1 MAGWVETMGLEP
13 TTPCLQSR
21 CSSQLSYVPEG
32 PPHTSPTTPAD
43 GGRHPSPYAFP
54 MTTSSGLPGGR
65 PPRLEF
71 GTFLAPHHP
80 VGENP
85 VLQFQSDLEFA
96 AHLDHLGFDEFW
108 CGEHHSSG
116 WEMIASPEMFLA
128 AAGQHTSRIR
138 LGTGVISLPYH
149 HPFNVAQRIV
159 QLDHM
164 TKGRAMFGTGPGAL
178 PSDAWTLGI
187 DPLVQRDRQDE
198 AMGVILRLL
207 RGDERFSHESDWFTL
222 RDAQLQLLPVQDDMP
237 IATASTLSPSGMQM
251 AGKYGCGVLSIA
263 SNSTAGLAA
272 LPTQWSFAE
281 ESATKHGQVVDRK
294 NWRVMMSW
302 HIAET
307 REQARNEAVDGLQRW
322 HNEYNV
328 WTLGRPGA
336 QHVDDKWELLEQIT
350 AGGTAVIG
358 TPDDLVAAIRNLQDI
373 TGGFGVVLGFAH
385 DWANRENTRR
395 SWDMVARYV
404 IPEVNR
410 VTERQ
415 RASMKFL
422 NDNQATLMAG
432 AGAAVMQKIMA
443 DERASAELVTMM
455 QNMQQGDDDRG
466 STFRPGGGI
475 RDDQL
480 PASAGE

>member
-1 MAGWVETMGLEP
+1 
-13 TTPCLQSR
+13 
-21 CSSQLSYVPEG
+21 
-32 PPHTSPTTPAD
+32 
-43 GGRHPSPYAFP
+43 
-54 MTTSSGLPGGR
+54 
-65 PPRLEF
+65 
-71 GTFLAPHHP
+71 
-80 VGENP
+80 
-85 VLQFQSDLEFA
+85 
-96 AHLDHLGFDEFW
+96 
-108 CGEHHSSG
+108 
-116 WEMIASPEMFLA
+116 MIASPEMFLA
-128 AAGQHTSRIR
+128 AAGQRTHNIK

-207 RGDERFSHESDWFTL
+207 RGEDRFSHESEWFNL
-222 RDAQLQLLPVQDDMP
+222 KDAQLQLLPVQDELP
-237 IATASTLSPSGMQM
+237 IVTASTLSPSGMQL

-281 ESATKHGQVVDRK
+281 ESAIKHGQSVDRSD
-294 NWRVMMSW
+294 WRVMLSF
-302 HIAET
+302 HLAES
-307 REQARNEAVDGLQRW
+307 REEARNQAVDGLQRW

-336 QHVDDKWELLEQIT
+336 QHVEDKWELMDMIT
-350 AGGTAVIG
+350 SGGTAIIG
-358 TPDDLVAAIRNLQDI
+358 TPDDLVKTIRHLQEI

-385 DWANRENTRR
+385 DWANRENTLR
-395 SWDMVARYV
+395 SWDLVARYV
-404 IPEVNR
+404 IPEINR
-410 VTERQ
+410 TTLGQ

-432 AGAAVMQKIMA
+432 AGAAVMQKILGN
-443 DERASAELVTMM
+443 ERASAELGVMM
-455 QNMQQGDDDRG
+455 QQMQAQTDDRG
-466 STFRPGGGI
+466 ATFRPGGGV
-475 RDDQL
+475 REDQL
-480 PASAGE
+480 PTEK

>member
-1 MAGWVETMGLEP
+1 MTR
-13 TTPCLQSR
+13 LQ
-21 CSSQLSYVPEG
+21 
-32 PPHTSPTTPAD
+32 
-43 GGRHPSPYAFP
+43 
-54 MTTSSGLPGGR
+54 
-65 PPRLEF
+65 F

-85 VLQFQSDLEFA
+85 TLQFQSDLDFA
-96 AHLDHLGFDEFW
+96 AHLDRLGFDEFW

-128 AAGQHTSRIR
+128 AAGQRTHRIR

-198 AMGVILRLL
+198 AMGVIIRLL
-207 RGDERFSHESDWFTL
+207 RGEDRFSHESDWFTL
-222 RDAQLQLLPVQDDMP
+222 RDAQLQLLPMQENIPM
-237 IATASTLSPSGMQM
+237 ATASTLSPSGMQL

-272 LPTQWSFAE
+272 LPTQWSFAQ
-281 ESATKHGQVVDRK
+281 ESATKHGRTVDRRD
-294 NWRVMMSW
+294 WRVLLSF

-307 REQARNEAVDGLQRW
+307 RDEARKQSVDGLQRW

-336 QHVDDKWELLEQIT
+336 QHVDDKWDLMDMMSS
-350 AGGTAVIG
+350 GGAVIG
-358 TPDDLVAAIRNLQDI
+358 TPDDLVAAIRNLQEI

-385 DWANRENTRR
+385 DWANRENTLR

-404 IPEVNR
+404 IPEINGSTAR
-410 VTERQ
+410 MRDSQ
-415 RASMKFL
+415 KFL
-422 NDNQATLMAG
+422 NDHQAELMSG
-432 AGAAVMQKIMA
+432 AGAAVMQKILG
-443 DERASAELVTMM
+443 DQRASQELGVMM
-455 QNMQQGDDDRG
+455 QQMQEKTDDRSG
-466 STFRPGGGI
+466 TFRPGGGV
-475 RDDQL
+475 REDQV
-480 PASAGE
+480 PAT